1 MDFDNYEM
9 KEKEQEQEREQER
22 VREEQEQAE
31 ANQDQEETNFD
42 DIDDVL
48 IDVGGQEDLEDLGD
62 LLDNIGKDTHNVRR
76 ATTNNI
82 KKVFRN
88 VFDISIEKKNG
99 VSSTKVLENT
109 KFIYSRSGKVSIEF
123 KGSRIGWVERNGN
136 VDLFEKKN
144 KKLVNEFRETMD
156 LAKLEYER
164 SPSSLVKNLPEE
176 VVDDVL
182 LSSVERIEDRVEE
195 RTASLSEQ
203 QLREFAGVLNPKGT
217 PEIKIKALEVQADY
231 WKKVRLE
238 AEEVVKTDGASE
250 YIVEKAKGE
259 ASLFDSL
266 EKTARLQADSERLK
280 NNEKPIHDESLEII
294 NDEIQ
299 TNDLSRLERFK
310 EWAKRNLVG
319 ISAIAITI
327 AGIATTVIIAGR
339 SAVKA
344 TAKATGRLAKAL
356 VNLGKKLGP
365 LIAPLLNLM
374 AQAISWGAKGIAFL
388 SKNLWMLVIGFAWFL
403 SKAYSAYV
411 DNKKNKK

>member
-9 KEKEQEQEREQER
+9 KEKEQEQEQEQER
-22 VREEQEQAE
+22 ERQEAEE
-31 ANQDQEETNFD
+31 ANQGGEEETNFD
-42 DIDDVL
+42 DIDDLLVD
-48 IDVGGQEDLEDLGD
+48 IGGQDQLDNIDDIGD
-62 LLDNIGKDTHNVRR
+62 LLDDIGKDTHNVRR

-82 KKVFRN
+82 KKVFRS

-99 VSSTKVLENT
+99 QGSTKILENT
-109 KFIYSRSGKVSIEF
+109 KFISSKNRRISIEF
-123 KGSRIGWVERNGN
+123 KGNRIGWVERNGN
-136 VDLFEKKN
+136 VELFEKKN
-144 KKLVNEFRETMD
+144 KKLVSEFRETMD
-156 LAKLEYER
+156 LAKLEYEK

-176 VVDDVL
+176 IVDNVL
-182 LSSVERIEDRVEE
+182 LSSVERIEDRIEE
-195 RTASLSEQ
+195 RTATLSEQ

-217 PEIKIKALEVQADY
+217 PEIKIKALELQADY
-231 WKKVRLE
+231 WEKIKLE
-238 AEEVVKTDGASE
+238 AEGVVETDGADESM
-250 YIVEKAKGE
+250 VEKAKGQV
-259 ASLFDSL
+259 SLFDSL

-280 NNEKPIHDESLEII
+280 INEKPIHDESLDII

-319 ISAIAITI
+319 MSAIAITL

-365 LIAPLLNLM
+365 LIAPFLNLM

-388 SKNLWMLVIGFAWFL
+388 AKNLWMIVIAFAWFL
-403 SKAYSAYV
+403 FKAYKSYR
-411 DNKKNKK
+411 KK

>member
-9 KEKEQEQEREQER
+9 KEKEQEQEQER
-22 VREEQEQAE
+22 IREEQELEE
-31 ANQDQEETNFD
+31 ANQDQAETNFD

-48 IDVGGQEDLEDLGD
+48 INIGALEDKIINLDEIPNVGVDVG
-62 LLDNIGKDTHNVRR
+62 NIRR
-76 ATTNNI
+76 AITNDI

-99 VSSTKVLENT
+99 ESSTKVLENT
-109 KFIYSRSGKVSIEF
+109 KFISNKSGKVSIEF

-144 KKLVNEFRETMD
+144 KKLVNEFRETME
-156 LAKLEYER
+156 LAKLEYEK

-176 VVDDVL
+176 VVDNVL
-182 LSSVERIEDRVEE
+182 VNSVERIEDRIEE

-203 QLREFAGVLNPKGT
+203 QLREFAAVLNPKGT

-310 EWAKRNLVG
+310 EWAKKNLVG

-339 SAVKA
+339 NAVKA
-344 TAKATGRLAKAL
+344 TTKATGRLAKAL

-388 SKNLWMLVIGFAWFL
+388 SKNLWMIVIAFAWFL
-403 SKAYSAYV
+403 SKAYNTYRNYR
-411 DNKKNKK
+411 DNKK

>member
-9 KEKEQEQEREQER
+9 KEKEQEQEQER
-22 VREEQEQAE
+22 IREEQELEE
-31 ANQDQEETNFD
+31 ANQDQAETNFD

-48 IDVGGQEDLEDLGD
+48 IDIGALEDRINE
-62 LLDNIGKDTHNVRR
+62 LDEIPNVGVDVGNIRR
-76 ATTNNI
+76 AITNDI

-99 VSSTKVLENT
+99 ESSTKVLENT
-109 KFIYSRSGKVSIEF
+109 KFVSSRNGKVSIEF

-156 LAKLEYER
+156 LAKLEYGK

-176 VVDDVL
+176 VVDDIL
-182 LSSVERIEDRVEE
+182 LSSVERIEDKVEE

-238 AEEVVKTDGASE
+238 AEEVVETDGASD
-250 YIVEKAKGE
+250 YLVEKAKGE

-319 ISAIAITI
+319 LSAIAITI

-374 AQAISWGAKGIAFL
+374 AQAISWGAKGLAFL
-388 SKNLWMLVIGFAWFL
+388 SKNLWLIVVGFAWFL
-403 SKAYSAYV
+403 YSAYSLT
-411 DNKKNKK
+411 KNKK

>member
-9 KEKEQEQEREQER
+9 KEKEQEQEQEQER
-22 VREEQEQAE
+22 ERQEAEE
-31 ANQDQEETNFD
+31 ANQGGEEETNFD
-42 DIDDVL
+42 DIDDLLVD
-48 IDVGGQEDLEDLGD
+48 IGGQDQLDNIDDIGD
-62 LLDNIGKDTHNVRR
+62 LLDDIGKDTHNVRR

-82 KKVFRN
+82 KKVFRS

-99 VSSTKVLENT
+99 QGSTKILENT
-109 KFIYSRSGKVSIEF
+109 KFISSKNRRISIEF
-123 KGSRIGWVERNGN
+123 KGNRIGWVERNGN
-136 VDLFEKKN
+136 VELFEKKN
-144 KKLVNEFRETMD
+144 KKLVSEFRETMD
-156 LAKLEYER
+156 LAKLEYEK

-176 VVDDVL
+176 IVDNVL
-182 LSSVERIEDRVEE
+182 LSSVERIEDRIEE
-195 RTASLSEQ
+195 RTATLSEQ

-217 PEIKIKALEVQADY
+217 PEIKIKALELQADY
-231 WKKVRLE
+231 WEKIKLE
-238 AEEVVKTDGASE
+238 AEGVVETDGADESM
-250 YIVEKAKGE
+250 VEKAKGQV
-259 ASLFDSL
+259 SLFDSL

-280 NNEKPIHDESLEII
+280 INEKPIHDESLDII

-319 ISAIAITI
+319 ISAIAITL

-365 LIAPLLNLM
+365 LIAPFLNLM

-388 SKNLWMLVIGFAWFL
+388 AKNLWMIVIAFAWFL
-403 SKAYSAYV
+403 FKAYKSYR
-411 DNKKNKK
+411 KK

>member
-9 KEKEQEQEREQER
+9 KEREQEKEQEQEQEREEL
-22 VREEQEQAE
+22 EE
-31 ANQDQEETNFD
+31 ANQEAEQETNFD
-42 DIDDVL
+42 NIDDVL
-48 IDVGGQEDLEDLGD
+48 IDIGALEDRITN
-62 LLDNIGKDTHNVRR
+62 LDEIPNVGVDVGNIRR
-76 ATTNNI
+76 AITNDV
-82 KKVFRN
+82 KKVFRS

-99 VSSTKVLENT
+99 EGSSKILENT
-109 KFIYSRSGKVSIEF
+109 RFTSSKNGRVSIEF
-123 KGSRIGWVERNGN
+123 KGSRIGWVERNGD
-136 VDLFEKKN
+136 VELFENKN
-144 KKLVNEFRETMD
+144 KKLVSEFRETME
-156 LAKLEYER
+156 LAKLEYEKT
-164 SPSSLVKNLPEE
+164 PSSLVRDLPEE
-176 VVDDVL
+176 VVDSVL
-182 LSSVERIEDRVEE
+182 LSSVERMEDRVEE
-195 RTASLSEQ
+195 RTATLSEQ

-217 PEIKIKALEVQADY
+217 PEIKIKALEAQADY

-250 YIVEKAKGE
+250 YIVEKAKGQ
-259 ASLFDSL
+259 ASLYDSL

-299 TNDLSRLERFK
+299 TNDLSRLEKFK
-310 EWAKRNLVG
+310 EWARKNLIG
-319 ISAIAITI
+319 ISAIAITL

-339 SAVKA
+339 GAVKA

-388 SKNLWMLVIGFAWFL
+388 SKNLWMIVIAFAWFL
-403 SKAYSAYV
+403 YNAYKSYR
-411 DNKKNKK
+411 K

>member
-9 KEKEQEQEREQER
+9 KEREQEKEQEQERE
-22 VREEQEQAE
+22 REEIEE
-31 ANQDQEETNFD
+31 ANRGAEDETNFD
-42 DIDDVL
+42 EIDDVL
-48 IDVGGQEDLEDLGD
+48 IDIGALEDRITN
-62 LLDNIGKDTHNVRR
+62 LDEIPNIGVDVGNIRR
-76 ATTNNI
+76 AITNDV
-82 KKVFRN
+82 KKVFRS
-88 VFDISIEKKNG
+88 VFDISIEKRNG
-99 VSSTKVLENT
+99 VGSKKILENT
-109 KFIYSRSGKVSIEF
+109 KFISSKNGKVSIEF
-123 KGSRIGWVERNGN
+123 KGNRIGWVERNGN

-144 KKLVNEFRETMD
+144 KKLVSEFKETME
-156 LAKLEYER
+156 LAKLEYEK
-164 SPSSLVKNLPEE
+164 SPSSLIKDLPEE
-176 VVDDVL
+176 VVDSVL
-182 LSSVERIEDRVEE
+182 LSSVERIEDRIEE
-195 RTASLSEQ
+195 RTATLSEQ

-217 PEIKIKALEVQADY
+217 PEIKIRALEAQADY

-259 ASLFDSL
+259 VSMLDSL

-299 TNDLSRLERFK
+299 TNDLSKLERFK
-310 EWAKRNLVG
+310 EWAKKNLIG
-319 ISAIAITI
+319 ISAIAITL

-344 TAKATGRLAKAL
+344 TAKATGKLAKAL

-388 SKNLWMLVIGFAWFL
+388 AKNLWMIVIAFAWFL
-403 SKAYSAYV
+403 YNAYKSR
-411 DNKKNKK
+411 K

>member
-9 KEKEQEQEREQER
+9 KEKEQEQEQER
-22 VREEQEQAE
+22 IREEQELEE
-31 ANQDQEETNFD
+31 ANQDQAETNFD

-48 IDVGGQEDLEDLGD
+48 IDIGALEDRINE
-62 LLDNIGKDTHNVRR
+62 LDEIPNVGVDVGNIRR
-76 ATTNNI
+76 AITNDI

-99 VSSTKVLENT
+99 ESSTKVLENT
-109 KFIYSRSGKVSIEF
+109 KFISSRNGKVSIEF

-136 VDLFEKKN
+136 VELFENKN
-144 KKLVNEFRETMD
+144 KKLVNEFRETMK
-156 LAKLEYER
+156 LAKLEYEKT
-164 SPSSLVKNLPEE
+164 PSSLIKDLPEE
-176 VVDDVL
+176 VVDSVL
-182 LSSVERIEDRVEE
+182 LNAVERIDEEIEE
-195 RTASLSEQ
+195 RTTSLSDQ

-238 AEEVVKTDGASE
+238 AEEVVTTDGASE

-280 NNEKPIHDESLEII
+280 INEKPIHDESLEII

-299 TNDLSRLERFK
+299 TNDLSRLEKFK

-344 TAKATGRLAKAL
+344 AGRATGRLAKAL

-403 SKAYSAYV
+403 SKAYKSYE
-411 DNKKNKK
+411 KNKK

>member
-9 KEKEQEQEREQER
+9 KEKEQEQEQER
-22 VREEQEQAE
+22 IREEQELEE
-31 ANQDQEETNFD
+31 ANQDQAETNFD
-42 DIDDVL
+42 DVDDVL
-48 IDVGGQEDLEDLGD
+48 IDIGALEDKIIN
-62 LLDNIGKDTHNVRR
+62 LDEIPNVGVDVGNIRR
-76 ATTNNI
+76 AITNDI

-99 VSSTKVLENT
+99 ESSTKVLENT
-109 KFIYSRSGKVSIEF
+109 KFISNKSGKVSIEF

-136 VDLFEKKN
+136 VDLFENKN
-144 KKLVNEFRETMD
+144 KKLVNEFRETME
-156 LAKLEYER
+156 LAKLEYEK
-164 SPSSLVKNLPEE
+164 SPSSLIKNLPEE
-176 VVDDVL
+176 VVDNVL
-182 LSSVERIEDRVEE
+182 LSSVERIEDKVEE

-238 AEEVVKTDGASE
+238 AEEVVKTDGASD

-388 SKNLWMLVIGFAWFL
+388 SKNLWMIVVAFAWFL
-403 SKAYSAYV
+403 YNAYKNY
-411 DNKKNKK
+411 KK

>member
-9 KEKEQEQEREQER
+9 KEKDQEQEQERI
-22 VREEQEQAE
+22 REEQELEE
-31 ANQDQEETNFD
+31 ANQGQEETNFD
-42 DIDDVL
+42 DIDDVVV
-48 IDVGGQEDLEDLGD
+48 DVGGQDLGDDGEFDLGD
-62 LLDNIGKDTHNVRR
+62 LLDNIGKNTHNVRR

-99 VSSTKVLENT
+99 VGSREVLENT
-109 KFIYSRSGKVSIEF
+109 KFISNKSGKVSIEF
-123 KGSRIGWVERNGN
+123 KGSRIGWIERNGN

-144 KKLVNEFRETMD
+144 KKLVNEFRETME
-156 LAKLEYER
+156 LAKLEYEKT
-164 SPSSLVKNLPEE
+164 PSSLIKDLPEE
-176 VVDDVL
+176 VVDSVL
-182 LSSVERIEDRVEE
+182 LNTVERIDDRVEE

-238 AEEVVKTDGASE
+238 AEEVVKTDGASD

-299 TNDLSRLERFK
+299 TNDLSRLEKFK

-339 SAVKA
+339 NAVKA
-344 TAKATGRLAKAL
+344 TAKATGKLAKAL

-388 SKNLWMLVIGFAWFL
+388 SKNLWMIVVAFAWFL
-403 SKAYSAYV
+403 YNTFKSYEK
-411 DNKKNKK
+411 

>member
-9 KEKEQEQEREQER
+9 KEKEQEQEQER
-22 VREEQEQAE
+22 IREEQELEE
-31 ANQDQEETNFD
+31 ANQDQAETNFD

-48 IDVGGQEDLEDLGD
+48 IDIGALEDKIID
-62 LLDNIGKDTHNVRR
+62 LDEIPNVGVDVGNIRR
-76 ATTNNI
+76 AITNDV
-82 KKVFRN
+82 KKVFRS

-99 VSSTKVLENT
+99 KGSAEILENT
-109 KFIYSRSGKVSIEF
+109 RFTSSRNGRVSIEF
-123 KGSRIGWVERNGN
+123 KGSRIGWVERNGD
-136 VDLFEKKN
+136 VELFEKKN
-144 KKLVNEFRETMD
+144 KKLVVEFRESME
-156 LAKLEYER
+156 LAKLEYEKN
-164 SPSSLVKNLPEE
+164 PSSLVRDLPEE
-176 VVDDVL
+176 VVDSVL
-182 LSSVERIEDRVEE
+182 LSSVERMEDRIEE
-195 RTASLSEQ
+195 RTATLSEQ
-203 QLREFAGVLNPKGT
+203 QLREFAGVLNPKGI

-238 AEEVVKTDGASE
+238 AEEVAKSDDASE
-250 YIVEKAKGE
+250 YLVERAKGE
-259 ASLFDSL
+259 ASLYDSL

-294 NDEIQ
+294 EDEIQ

-310 EWAKRNLVG
+310 EWAKRNLIG
-319 ISAIAITI
+319 ISAIAITL

-388 SKNLWMLVIGFAWFL
+388 AKNLWMIVIAFAWFL
-403 SKAYSAYV
+403 RELYKSY
-411 DNKKNKK
+411 KK

>member
-1 MDFDNYEM
+1 ME
-9 KEKEQEQEREQER
+9 
-22 VREEQEQAE
+22 
-31 ANQDQEETNFD
+31 
-42 DIDDVL
+42 
-48 IDVGGQEDLEDLGD
+48 
-62 LLDNIGKDTHNVRR
+62 
-76 ATTNNI
+76 
-82 KKVFRN
+82 
-88 VFDISIEKKNG
+88 
-99 VSSTKVLENT
+99 
-109 KFIYSRSGKVSIEF
+109 
-123 KGSRIGWVERNGN
+123 
-136 VDLFEKKN
+136 
-144 KKLVNEFRETMD
+144 
-156 LAKLEYER
+156 LAKLEYR
-164 SPSSLVKNLPEE
+164 KTPSSLVKDLPEE
-176 VVDDVL
+176 VVDSVL
-182 LSSVERIEDRVEE
+182 LSSVERIDGRIEE

-231 WKKVRLE
+231 WKEVRLE

-259 ASLFDSL
+259 PSLFDSL

-299 TNDLSRLERFK
+299 TNDLSRLEKFK

-319 ISAIAITI
+319 LSAIAITI

-344 TAKATGRLAKAL
+344 TAKATGKLAKAL

-374 AQAISWGAKGIAFL
+374 AQAISWGAKGIASL
-388 SKNLWMLVIGFAWFL
+388 SKNLWMIVVAFAWFL
-403 SKAYSAYV
+403 YNTFKSYEK
-411 DNKKNKK
+411 

>member
-9 KEKEQEQEREQER
+9 KEKEQEQEQER
-22 VREEQEQAE
+22 IREEQELEE
-31 ANQDQEETNFD
+31 ANQDQAETNFD

-48 IDVGGQEDLEDLGD
+48 INIGALEDKIINLDEIPNVGVDVG
-62 LLDNIGKDTHNVRR
+62 NIRR
-76 ATTNNI
+76 AITNDI

-99 VSSTKVLENT
+99 ESSTKVLENT
-109 KFIYSRSGKVSIEF
+109 KFISNKSGKVSIEF

-144 KKLVNEFRETMD
+144 KKLVNEFRETME
-156 LAKLEYER
+156 LAKLEYEK

-176 VVDDVL
+176 VVDNVL
-182 LSSVERIEDRVEE
+182 VNSVERIEDRIEE

-203 QLREFAGVLNPKGT
+203 QLREFAAVLNPKGT

-294 NDEIQ
+294 DDEIQ

-339 SAVKA
+339 NAVKA
-344 TAKATGRLAKAL
+344 TTKATGRLAKAL

-388 SKNLWMLVIGFAWFL
+388 SKNLWMIVVAFTWFL
-403 SKAYSAYV
+403 YNAYKSY
-411 DNKKNKK
+411 KK

>member
-9 KEKEQEQEREQER
+9 KEKEQEQEQER
-22 VREEQEQAE
+22 IREEQELEE
-31 ANQDQEETNFD
+31 ANQDQAETNFD

-48 IDVGGQEDLEDLGD
+48 IDIGALEDRID
-62 LLDNIGKDTHNVRR
+62 ELDEIPNVGVDVGNIRR
-76 ATTNNI
+76 AITNDI

-99 VSSTKVLENT
+99 ESSAKVLENT
-109 KFIYSRSGKVSIEF
+109 KFVSSRNGKVSIEF

-156 LAKLEYER
+156 LAKLEYEK

-176 VVDDVL
+176 VVDSVL
-182 LSSVERIEDRVEE
+182 LNAVERIDEEIEE
-195 RTASLSEQ
+195 RTTSLSDQ

-217 PEIKIKALEVQADY
+217 PEIKIKALELQADY

-238 AEEVVKTDGASE
+238 AEEVTKTDGASE
-250 YIVEKAKGE
+250 YLVEKAKGE

-266 EKTARLQADSERLK
+266 EKTARLQADSERMK
-280 NNEKPIHDESLEII
+280 INEKPIHDESLEII

-299 TNDLSRLERFK
+299 TDDLSRLEKFK

>member
-9 KEKEQEQEREQER
+9 KEKEQEQEQER
-22 VREEQEQAE
+22 IREEQELEE
-31 ANQDQEETNFD
+31 ANQGQEETNFD

-48 IDVGGQEDLEDLGD
+48 IDIGALEDRID
-62 LLDNIGKDTHNVRR
+62 ELDEIPNVGVDVGNIRR
-76 ATTNNI
+76 AITNDI

-99 VSSTKVLENT
+99 ESSTKVLENT
-109 KFIYSRSGKVSIEF
+109 KFVSSRNGKVSIEF

-136 VDLFEKKN
+136 VELFENKN
-144 KKLVNEFRETMD
+144 KKLVSEFRESLE
-156 LAKLEYER
+156 LAKLEYEKT
-164 SPSSLVKNLPEE
+164 PSSLVRDLPEE
-176 VVDDVL
+176 VVDSVL
-182 LSSVERIEDRVEE
+182 LNAVERIDEEIEE
-195 RTASLSEQ
+195 RTTSLSDQ

-238 AEEVVKTDGASE
+238 AEEVVKTDGASD
-250 YIVEKAKGE
+250 YLVEKAKGE

-266 EKTARLQADSERLK
+266 EKTARLQADSERIK

-299 TNDLSRLERFK
+299 TNDLSRLEKFK
-310 EWAKRNLVG
+310 EWAKRNLIG
-319 ISAIAITI
+319 LSAIAITI

-344 TAKATGRLAKAL
+344 TGRATGRLAKAL

-411 DNKKNKK
+411 NNKK